1 MQPNTWKHFPFRKIA
16 FPENIYFLE
25 ILLHEP
31 NATLVFCVQK
41 FVEDPCRR
49 HKKTTQ
55 EAAQYSEGTNI
66 LTPTWYLSIQSSFLD
81 TYPIDRGLLGCSL
94 PSQYLLDSWL
104 TDWALG
110 FLNT

>member
-1 MQPNTWKHFPFRKIA
+1 MKTFS
-16 FPENIYFLE
+16 FPENIYFPE

-41 FVEDPCRR
+41 CVEDPCRR

-66 LTPTWYLSIQSSFLD
+66 LTPT
-81 TYPIDRGLLGCSL
+81 
-94 PSQYLLDSWL
+94 
-104 TDWALG
+104 
-110 FLNT
+110 